1 MEAGQR
7 QKRASPLEEPKT
19 YDKERIQMEY
29 LDIINAN
36 IRQVSPAWDEAV
48 GRLIHIFLEAREHGK
63 SVYFIGNGGSAG
75 IAVHM
80 AADFQK
86 TGGFRTRTFYDPA
99 LITCMAND
107 YGYEYVFSKPL
118 ELYAEPGDV
127 LVAIS
132 SSGNSM
138 NIINAAK
145 TAGEHHC
152 KVVTLTGF
160 SANNTLHSM
169 GDLNIHVPSFAYG
182 VVESLHNLMLQQ
194 VMDEIEAGRTE

>member
-1 MEAGQR
+1 
-7 QKRASPLEEPKT
+7 
-19 YDKERIQMEY
+19 MEY
-29 LDIINAN
+29 LDTIHMSIQ
-36 IRQVSPAWDEAV
+36 QVTPMWDQAI
-48 GRLIHIFLEAREHGK
+48 GRLIHIFLEAREQGK
-63 SVYFIGNGGSAG
+63 FIYFIGNGGSAG

-86 TGGFRTRTFYDPA
+86 TGGFRTRTFYDPS

-118 ELYAEPGDV
+118 ELYAQPGDV

-132 SSGNSM
+132 SSGNSI
-138 NIINAAK
+138 NIINAAEIARK
-145 TAGEHHC
+145 QNC
-152 KVVTLTGF
+152 RVVTLTGF
-160 SANNTLHSM
+160 SPDNKLHGM

-194 VMDEIEAGRTE
+194 VMDEIDAGRIE

>member
-1 MEAGQR
+1 
-7 QKRASPLEEPKT
+7 
-19 YDKERIQMEY
+19 MEY
-29 LDIINAN
+29 LNTINTC
-36 IRQVSPAWDEAV
+36 IRQVTPAWDQAIS
-48 GRLIHIFLEAREHGK
+48 RLIHIFLEAREQGK
-63 SVYFIGNGGSAG
+63 SLYFIGNGGSAG

-86 TGGFRTRTFYDPA
+86 TGDFRTRTFYDPS

-107 YGYEYVFSKPL
+107 YGFEHVFSMPL
-118 ELYAEPGDV
+118 ELYAQPGDV

-138 NIINAAK
+138 NIVNAAE
-145 TAGEHHC
+145 TAKKCHC

-160 SANNTLHSM
+160 SADNKLNSI

-182 VVESLHNLMLQQ
+182 IVESIHNLMLQQ
-194 VMDEIEAGRTE
+194 VMDEIKAGRTE

>member
-1 MEAGQR
+1 
-7 QKRASPLEEPKT
+7 
-19 YDKERIQMEY
+19 MEY
-29 LDIINAN
+29 LKTINVC
-36 IRQVSPAWDEAV
+36 IQQVTPAWDQAICQ
-48 GRLIHIFLEAREHGK
+48 LIHIFLEAREHGK

-86 TGGFRTRTFYDPA
+86 TGSFRTRTFYDPS

-118 ELYAEPGDV
+118 ELYAQPGDV

-138 NIINAAK
+138 NIVDAAE
-145 TAGEHHC
+145 TARKHNC
-152 KVVTLTGF
+152 KVITLTGF
-160 SANNTLHSM
+160 SADNKLHGI
-169 GDLNIHVPSFAYG
+169 GDFNIHVPSFAYG
-182 VVESLHNLMLQQ
+182 VVESIHNMMLQQ
-194 VMDEIEAGRTE
+194 VMDEIKASDG